1 MGDCPVSFG
10 RRSRTE
16 CIECRESLPCNAGFL
31 CRVRLLRLPSAKKLT
46 EGKELHREVAM
57 TTTMNYL
64 TGNLVAEAFPETA
77 RVLCGVSKDEFAS
90 EPELEIL
97 AIRGGLFAA
106 AIELGHEKRVQHIL
120 RNSRLTSKDIQDQM
134 VRICKK
140 EMERY
145 KYPRIVRLLLADS
158 RLNRAA
164 IPQQLTSK
172 EFWDEMHRICRGK
185 YGRNYD
191 MVRLFLADSKFIE
204 AERVPNV
211 ALFAE
216 VMAEGTYEKILF
228 SREKTLHLGKYP
240 AHIVAVLLENPL
252 VVPHMR
258 DVWSAAFES
267 YGGCRARDGNIVRHP
282 LDTLRLLL
290 KHPKL
295 TMRKKSCKIIRK
307 TVTYFLENLN
317 DWLSHMCRIE
327 VDIEDVFS
335 YSEDAGINLDTD
347 SDEYIRIM
355 LVDRYGGYAH
365 SFTDFEE
372 LDAILKED
380 GRFPDPA

>member
-1 MGDCPVSFG
+1 
-10 RRSRTE
+10 
-16 CIECRESLPCNAGFL
+16 
-31 CRVRLLRLPSAKKLT
+31 
-46 EGKELHREVAM
+46 
-57 TTTMNYL
+57 MNYL

-106 AIELGHEKRVQHIL
+106 AIDLGHVKRVQHIL
-120 RNSRLTSKDIQDQM
+120 RNPRLTSKDILNQM

-140 EMERY
+140 EMETY
-145 KYPRIVRLLLADS
+145 KHPRIVRLLLADS

-164 IPQQLTSK
+164 IPQQLTSE
-172 EFWDEMHRICRGK
+172 EFWEEMHRICRGK

-191 MVRLFLADSKFIE
+191 MVRIFLADRQFIE

-216 VMAEGTYEKILF
+216 VMAEGTPEKILF
-228 SREKTLHLGKYP
+228 SHQKTLNLGWYP

-252 VVPHMR
+252 VVPHMS
-258 DVWSAAFES
+258 DVYYAAIEP
-267 YGGCRARDGNIVRHP
+267 YGCRLMKDGEIVRQP

-295 TMRKKSCKIIRK
+295 TMTKEFCERMREQVSY
-307 TVTYFLENLN
+307 TLEN
-317 DWLSHMCRIE
+317 IE
-327 VDIEDVFS
+327 WCSKISIVCGGNWDLS
-335 YSEDAGINLDTD
+335 YSKDSGLELDTTSEEYLD
-347 SDEYIRIM
+347 YIFESDYY
-355 LVDRYGGYAH
+355 LSDTFAYG
-365 SFTDFEE
+365 DFEE
-372 LDAILKED
+372 LDSILKED
-380 GRFPDPA
+380 GRFPDPVPA